1 MVRSRTEQFKNNLVA
16 YDFLTQYTSI
26 KYDNLPI
33 LISLDIKI
41 KNKPTGDTKQIC
53 LNLISLQL
61 VGNHFVVCK
70 SHKNVYN
77 FTSRSTGMNAY
88 LALENLALLAYKKNI
103 MSPFSS
109 KNSSRKSQ
117 SIVYSKNFLNIIEYF
132 SLDSIILKLLEKTS
146 TEHFKITFSY
156 QVSSNA
162 DSDMVE
168 YFLKS
173 LGFPY

>member
-1 MVRSRTEQFKNNLVA
+1 
-16 YDFLTQYTSI
+16 
-26 KYDNLPI
+26 
-33 LISLDIKI
+33 
-41 KNKPTGDTKQIC
+41 
-53 LNLISLQL
+53 
-61 VGNHFVVCK
+61 
-70 SHKNVYN
+70 
-77 FTSRSTGMNAY
+77 MNAY
-88 LALENLALLAYKKNI
+88 LALENVALLAYKKNI

-117 SIVYSKNFLNIIEYF
+117 PTVYSKNFLNIIEYF